1 MVERNESSAS
11 PNGDFDPF
19 QITRPDSALLKYY
32 FLVSLLSGPAFP
44 LAFVPLL
51 FKYETLRYRFDD
63 SGVSMSWG
71 FLFRRET
78 YLTYR
83 RIQDIHLTRNL
94 LQRWMGLATVSVQTA
109 SGSATPEMSIDG
121 VLAADQLRDFLYSQ
135 MRGAKGEAAAPATGA
150 TAAETAAH
158 AACEDD
164 KALALLREIRDELRR
179 LSAAGG
185 PS

>member
-1 MVERNESSAS
+1 MVERNEGSAS
-11 PNGDFDPF
+11 PNSDFDPF

-44 LAFVPLL
+44 LALIPLL
-51 FKYETLRYRFDD
+51 FKYETLRYRFDE

-121 VLAADQLRDFLYSQ
+121 VLAADQLRDFLYSR
-135 MRGAKGEAAAPATGA
+135 MRGAKGETAATATDATADSAAPTVGDGD
-150 TAAETAAH
+150 E
-158 AACEDD
+158 
-164 KALALLREIRDELRR
+164 ALALLREIRDELRR

-185 PS
+185 RS

>member
-1 MVERNESSAS
+1 MDHPPKPPAS
-11 PNGDFDPF
+11 PKTDFDPF
-19 QITRPDSALLKYY
+19 GITRPDSALLKYY
-32 FLVSLLSGPAFP
+32 FLVSLLAGPGFP

-51 FKYETLRYRFDD
+51 FKYETLRYRFDE

-71 FLFRRET
+71 ILFRRET

-109 SGSATPEMSIDG
+109 SGSATPEMAIEG
-121 VLAADQLRDFLYSQ
+121 VLAADELRDFLYAQ
-135 MRGAKGEAAAPATGA
+135 MRGAKGDTAGAEAAAKDATEPSGGA
-150 TAAETAAH
+150 PDE
-158 AACEDD
+158 
-164 KALALLREIRDELRR
+164 ALALLREIRDELRR

-185 PS
+185 PR